1 MQSLL
6 NADLHR
12 LVGRKGNFYGYMIA
26 FLVLLLVISIGLPML
41 GNFINNMA
49 AEKGEET
56 MSVMGAY
63 SSPLAFL
70 SSSLTLFGLVSIF
83 VSWCVASF
91 CWSDMRS
98 GFNRSIVSRI
108 GKKAYFAEKL
118 VFALVV
124 SFIFV
129 IVGSIVGTLA
139 AAIFVGLQGIGD
151 VVSLLIWIVLVT
163 LACWGN
169 AALAIT
175 VLWLLKSNVLAMLAG
190 LTLASGLISSVVSLM
205 IGSIPTVGEAWG
217 KIVSW
222 FPTEAMTRLSNVID
236 DVLQLG
242 TTNLAHMLA
251 PTVVC
256 LVVAFICAFTIL
268 RRRDL

>member
-6 NADLHR
+6 KADLHR
-12 LVGRKGNFYGYMIA
+12 LVGRKGNFYGYLIA
-26 FLVLLLVISIGLPML
+26 FLVLLLVISIGLPL
-41 GNFINNMA
+41 LTNFINNMA

-56 MSVMGAY
+56 VSIMGTY

-70 SSSLTLFGLVSIF
+70 SSSLVLFGLVSIF
-83 VSWCVASF
+83 ASWCVASF

-98 GFNRSIVSRI
+98 GFNRSIVSRV

-129 IVGSIVGTLA
+129 LAGCVIGTLS
-139 AAIFVGLQGIGD
+139 AAIFVGLAGIGD
-151 VVSLLIWIVLVT
+151 VVSLLLWIVLLT
-163 LACWGN
+163 LVCWGN
-169 AALAIT
+169 AALSIT

-190 LTLASGLISSVVSLM
+190 LTLGSGLISSIVSLM
-205 IGSIPTVGEAWG
+205 LGSIPMVGEAWV

-222 FPTEAMTRLSNVID
+222 FPTEAMPRLSNVVD
-236 DVLQLG
+236 DALQLG
-242 TTNLAHMLA
+242 IANLAHILVPA
-251 PTVVC
+251 VVC
-256 LVVAFICAFTIL
+256 LLVAFFCAITIL
-268 RRRDL
+268 RKRDL